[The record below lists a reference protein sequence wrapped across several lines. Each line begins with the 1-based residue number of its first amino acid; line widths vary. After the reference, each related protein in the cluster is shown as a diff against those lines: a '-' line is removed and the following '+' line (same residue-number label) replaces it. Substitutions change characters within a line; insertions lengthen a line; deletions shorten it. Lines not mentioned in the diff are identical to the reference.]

1 MVVQNTVRDENGR
14 TLALVTATL
23 IVPAR
28 SWCVSEFPRR
38 FLEVGHAPGGTT
50 QHENR
55 ALGVQ
60 PPARTGMKPVPT
72 PSGNTRTFE
81 RSNFRTIFFTA
92 WVEPE
97 RC

>member
-28 SWCVSEFPRR
+28 SWCASEFPRP
-38 FLEVGHAPGGTT
+38 FLEVVMTAPLTT
-50 QHENR
+50 TDENR
-55 ALGVQ
+55 VRWSAL
-60 PPARTGMKPVPT
+60 TGMKPVPT